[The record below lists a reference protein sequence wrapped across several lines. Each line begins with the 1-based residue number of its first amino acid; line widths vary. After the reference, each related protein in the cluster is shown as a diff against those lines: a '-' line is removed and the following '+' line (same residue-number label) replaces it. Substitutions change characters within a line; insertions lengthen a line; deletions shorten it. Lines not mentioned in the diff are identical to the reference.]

1 MNPLDVVASRLVSL
15 PEANIDTDQIIPAR
29 FLKVTDRSGLGEHL
43 FEDLRRTP
51 DGALREEFPLNQP
64 SSRGA
69 SILLAGENFGCGS
82 SREHA
87 AWALAGAGFRVVM
100 GRSFAD
106 IFHANARTNG
116 ILTVTLDQASAN
128 ELTGVARRGEVVQV
142 SLSRQE
148 VRWEGGSCT
157 FTVDPFAKLCL
168 LQGKDPLGYILDHE
182 DRIAAFEAEREG
194 VE

>member
-1 MNPLDVVASRLVSL
+1 MNPLDVVRSRLVYL
-15 PEANIDTDQIIPAR
+15 EEPNIDTDQIIPAR
-29 FLKVTDRSGLGEHL
+29 FLKVTDRNGLGEHL

-51 DGALREEFPLNQP
+51 DGALREDFPLNQR

-69 SILLAGENFGCGS
+69 RILLAGENFGCGS

-100 GRSFAD
+100 SPSFAD

-116 ILTVTLDQASAN
+116 ILTVTLDQPSADG
-128 ELTGVARRGEVVQV
+128 LAAVARRGGEVQV

-148 VRWEGGSCT
+148 IRWDGGSCA
-157 FTVDPFAKLCL
+157 FAVDPFAKLCL
-168 LQGKDPLGYILDHE
+168 LEGKDPLGYILDHE